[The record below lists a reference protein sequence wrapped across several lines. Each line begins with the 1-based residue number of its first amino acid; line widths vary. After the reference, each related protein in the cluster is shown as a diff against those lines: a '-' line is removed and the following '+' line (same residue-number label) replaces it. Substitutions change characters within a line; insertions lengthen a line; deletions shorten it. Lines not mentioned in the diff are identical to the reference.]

1 MKNFAVFLLT
11 LALPFMSFNPP
22 TGSTEI
28 PPVKKK
34 VTKVVRRSGDD
45 NIVVVN
51 QTPYTVNVD
60 IKISLGPISP
70 VDYHYTVA
78 VPGNQT
84 YSTPNF
90 SSTCSYIDGNNTT
103 YMLVEWTSTGP
114 AAATSYQF
122 YFSNG
127 TTYGCKRRTTRN
139 GGLGTYL
146 DQGCGSQF
154 LFLYESTTCG
164 Q

>member
-60 IKISLGPISP
+60 IKISLGVGTP
-70 VDYHYTVA
+70 VDYSYVLS

-84 YSTPNF
+84 VSTPTF
-90 SSTCSYIDGNNTT
+90 SSTCTT
-103 YMLVEWTSTGP
+103 VGGSGTYALMEWTSTGP

-146 DQGCGSQF
+146 DQGCGTQF